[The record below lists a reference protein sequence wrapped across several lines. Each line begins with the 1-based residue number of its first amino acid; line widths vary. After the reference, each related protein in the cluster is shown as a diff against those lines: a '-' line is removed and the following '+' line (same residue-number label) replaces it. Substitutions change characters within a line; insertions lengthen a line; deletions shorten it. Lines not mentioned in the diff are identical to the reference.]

1 MATKKSQQVGIL
13 IILVATV
20 VGTIGSFAVMILG
33 AQNQSRESAKQ
44 QQLIKEYQDKT
55 KKQASDLSTKY
66 SPILTQYKDRVGEF
80 DRDVVSELQTEDLLV
95 GDGKTVESPADYSAY
110 YIGWNPKGVTFDS
123 SFDTD
128 GVTLKEPIDPAMGLI
143 EGWTEGVN
151 GMKLGGVRMITIP
164 SDKAYGEKGSG
175 DTIPP
180 NTPIRFIVLAIPK
193 VTPVPYP
200 PELMQMTGA
209 AGY

>member
-1 MATKKSQQVGIL
+1 MATTKPQQVGIL
-13 IILVATV
+13 IILIATV

-33 AQNQSRESAKQ
+33 AENQARESARQ
-44 QQLIKEYQDKT
+44 QKVIKEYQDKS
-55 KKQASDLSTKY
+55 KKQTADLSAKY
-66 SPILTQYKDRVGEF
+66 SPVLSQFKDRVGEF
-80 DRDVVSELQTEDLLV
+80 GRDSVTELATEDLLV
-95 GDGKTVESPADYSAY
+95 GDGKAVETPADYSAY

-128 GVTLKEPIDPAMGLI
+128 GIKLKDPIDPAMGLI
-143 EGWTEGVN
+143 PGWTEGVN

-164 SDKAYGEKGSG
+164 SDKAYGEKGG
-175 DTIPP
+175 GENIPP

-209 AGY
+209 GY